1 MRFFGPRV
9 RGSFNISKVVH
20 RKETTPACI
29 ERSAKVLADHPSLSL
44 SLSVCAYVS
53 LSNLSGMAVQPPIPQ
68 RGINIGKSGLRR
80 GLAFFGHLPVLHLPR
95 HRLFRMLNH
104 LP

>member
-44 SLSVCAYVS
+44 SLSLSVPMSLCQICQAWPSNRLS
-53 LSNLSGMAVQPPIPQ
+53 LSEAST
-68 RGINIGKSGLRR
+68 
-80 GLAFFGHLPVLHLPR
+80 LASLD
-95 HRLFRMLNH
+95 
-104 LP
+104 